1 MEDNNIKSDIDE
13 IKKTLAAIQKEDRSV
28 KVAFDTLY
36 QELDHYKSE
45 FSLKLEKQLL
55 QDLLTFYDSLLWF
68 QQTIS
73 DQPENIDDNLKYLN
87 EEFLELL
94 RRRDVLPFPPSSH
107 FNGQQHRVLQIIK
120 TANLEDDEKIQKII
134 RRGFFRGEKIMRDE
148 EVTIYRYDEDLNT
161 SASIENTSEH
171 SVSNEDVIPEQP
183 NNAEAISI
191 QLTPATKEHEES
203 QSDVIDTS
211 LVEEDTSEDVNKSE
225 GSDQDLNPSKND
237 LEEVIS
243 VAEEPSNQ
251 EEIENKETENKEIEN
266 KEIET

>member
-1 MEDNNIKSDIDE
+1 MDKKNLQSEIGD
-13 IKKTLAAIQKEDRSV
+13 IKKMISDLQKQDRSV

-68 QQTIS
+68 QQTINN
-73 DQPENIDDNLKYLN
+73 QPENINDNIQYLN

-120 TANLEDDEKIQKII
+120 TSNLEDDGKIQKIV

-148 EVTIYRYDEDLNT
+148 EVSIYRYEEEAEISDTTEDSLSNDESFKQNSDP
-161 SASIENTSEH
+161 SEG
-171 SVSNEDVIPEQP
+171 
-183 NNAEAISI
+183 ISI
-191 QLTPATKEHEES
+191 KIKGTPEKDSNA
-203 QSDVIDTS
+203 
-211 LVEEDTSEDVNKSE
+211 EDTSEEDEAVSQTFDEQDVSTPKDLKSNAETDASETDFQPSKSASKDKSE
-225 GSDQDLNPSKND
+225 
-237 LEEVIS
+237 
-243 VAEEPSNQ
+243 
-251 EEIENKETENKEIEN
+251 T
-266 KEIET
+266 